1 MIDLVKYNRRRQIML
16 ITFAVIGGLFL
27 SYVGLLTKVYFLTSV
42 FVPNPLQ
49 LNSVFHAYQP
59 IILPHQQNIHC
70 CMTALIPYGGES
82 TKCPIARRS
91 EKDNPWLKAFRP
103 KRACSKLCPE
113 HNLYR
118 SAPRESCP

>member
-1 MIDLVKYNRRRQIML
+1 MDLDNYNRRKIASVSS
-16 ITFAVIGGLFL
+16 F
-27 SYVGLLTKVYFLTSV
+27 GLLGGMLLTYLGMITKVYFLTSV
-42 FVPNPLQ
+42 VVLNPLQ

-82 TKCPIARRS
+82 TKCSIARQS
-91 EKDNPWLKAFRP
+91 ERDNPWLKAFRP

-118 SAPRESCP
+118 SDRRESCP